1 MLFKGAGRIQSY
13 HNKLTKILNKMGN
26 KQMVKIEV
34 HVKIK
39 YLTRLIHKNSTLLE
53 SILYFMNLCINL
65 QDIFMVDV
73 YACKLCDLYYMT

>member
-34 HVKIK
+34 HAKIK

-53 SILYFMNLCINL
+53 SILYFMNLCITL
-65 QDIFMVDV
+65 QDIFMVVV
-73 YACKLCDLYYMT
+73 YPCKLCDLYYMT